1 MISKRL
7 EKQNYLKLQ
16 KLKKYNM
23 ANQRTI
29 LPELIRVSRNC
40 AITNEL
46 YSILIQKLSDQEY
59 ETLHR
64 WLQIVEDERNMEVSR
79 KSKHIRG
86 F

>member
-1 MISKRL
+1 
-7 EKQNYLKLQ
+7 
-16 KLKKYNM
+16 M
-23 ANQRTI
+23 ANQITI

-46 YSILIQKLSDQEY
+46 YSILIQKLTDQEY

-64 WLQIVEDERNMEVSR
+64 WLQIVGEERDMEVSR
-79 KSKHIRG
+79 KTKQIRG